1 LQPESIVTI
10 YHSHRM
16 LSLSGKTGRENRMLA
31 WRTIGLDALEAPDSA
46 ALERQRMVGLVS
58 LLLQLLA
65 WPMIGFGIG
74 FFILL
79 GDPWLGAE
87 TLAGLGMLGAFAI
100 HRRGHVTAAR
110 VLCCVLAALVYFN
123 LLIAFGTHCGIELWS
138 IPMIAFPPLIVT
150 RSERRL
156 LLVLYLIFAT
166 AMLAGLM
173 VLMTG
178 PPRIEVDPGLAAV
191 LRASNLILDM
201 IFVGAI
207 VIFYYVRNNQAEAT
221 ISRERER
228 SDRLLDDILPHAIS
242 TRLKRNEHPIA
253 DQFEDVT
260 VLFADFVGFTSFA
273 ARNTPEGVVGLL
285 NTMFYAFD
293 DMVERRGLEKI
304 KTSGDGY
311 LVAAGLP
318 ASRDDHA
325 PAIADLALE
334 MVDFVA
340 RLREEG
346 QPYLDLRIGLNS
358 GPVGAGIIGKRK
370 FSYDLWGDTV
380 NTASRL
386 ETTSEPGRIQ
396 ISEETARRLDSGYA
410 LADRGIVQLKGLAP
424 MRSYFLMP
432 PSPSG

>member
-1 LQPESIVTI
+1 
-10 YHSHRM
+10 M
-16 LSLSGKTGRENRMLA
+16 LP
-31 WRTIGLDALEAPDSA
+31 WRTIGLDEFEAPDSA
-46 ALERQRMVGLVS
+46 ALERRRMIGLVN

-65 WPMIGFGIG
+65 WPMVAFGIG
-74 FFILL
+74 FYVIL

-87 TLAGLGMLGAFAI
+87 TLAGLGEFLAFLI
-100 HRRGHVTAAR
+100 NRRGHATTAR
-110 VLCCVLAALVYFN
+110 VLGCVLAALVYFN
-123 LLIAFGTHCGIELWS
+123 LLIAFGTNCGIELWS
-138 IPMIAFPPLIVT
+138 IPMIAFPPLLVT

-156 LLVLYLIFAT
+156 LLGLYLIFAV
-166 AMLAGLM
+166 AMLAGLT
-173 VLMTG
+173 VLMTM
-178 PPRIEVDPGLAAV
+178 PPRIAVDPALAAL
-191 LRASNLILDM
+191 LRTSNLVLDM
-201 IFVGAI
+201 VFVGSI

-242 TRLKRNEHPIA
+242 ARLKRDEHPIA

-273 ARNTPEGVVGLL
+273 ARNTPGNVVGLL

-311 LVAAGLP
+311 MVAAGLP
-318 ASRDDHA
+318 AARADHA
-325 PAIADLALE
+325 AAIADLAIE
-334 MVDFVA
+334 MVGFVQ
-340 RLREEG
+340 RLQQEG
-346 QPYLDLRIGLNS
+346 RPYLDLRIGLNS

-396 ISEETARRLDSGYA
+396 ISEQTAGRLGPGYT
-410 LADRGIVQLKGLAP
+410 LKDRGIVQLKGLAP
-424 MRSYFLMP
+424 MRSYFLTAP
-432 PSPSG
+432 PLPPG